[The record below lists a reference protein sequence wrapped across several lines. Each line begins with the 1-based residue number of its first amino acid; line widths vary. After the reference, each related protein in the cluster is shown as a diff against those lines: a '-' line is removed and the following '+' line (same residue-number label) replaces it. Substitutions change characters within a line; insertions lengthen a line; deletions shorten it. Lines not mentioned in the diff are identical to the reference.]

1 MSASSIFL
9 AAQLQLN
16 YLIFLSLVSLR
27 CEAWSH
33 RVLGMNCFLVVKDAL
48 PHWLVHTGWLVVAA
62 CWLFAYLSRVL
73 KFPWLV
79 TAELAVS

>member
-48 PHWLVHTGWLVVAA
+48 PHWLVRTGMVGRGCVLALCLSQSCPEISMA
-62 CWLFAYLSRVL
+62 CDC
-73 KFPWLV
+73 
-79 TAELAVS
+79 